1 MSEIRTNALAAVLVM
16 VALATAALAQGSL
29 KERIHYTINVPQG
42 LEMSGYMLPAGKY
55 LLSQVNTT
63 DPNLFAL
70 YRGDDT
76 NTPIATI
83 RTTRVDYQ
91 PGEYP
96 EGTKIRL
103 EIDETSADATP
114 VLRGWTV
121 PGQDGWQI
129 IAVDADDDEF
139 LKRLP

>member
-1 MSEIRTNALAAVLVM
+1 MARVETRVLAAILTM
-16 VALATAALAQGSL
+16 VAAVSFAFAQGNL
-29 KERIHYTINVPQG
+29 RERVHYEINVSHELKLG
-42 LEMSGYMLPAGKY
+42 EYVLPAGRY
-55 LLSQVNTT
+55 VLQQTSPT
-63 DPNLFAL
+63 DQNLFAL

-76 NTPIATI
+76 HSPLALI

-96 EGTKIRL
+96 QGTTVRL
-103 EIDETSADATP
+103 DVDETTDAARP

-129 IAVDADDDEF
+129 IAVDGKDSKLTRA
-139 LKRLP
+139 K